1 MEKLDLLASRD
12 DKFGLVVFG
21 EARPVIRTL
30 GLSAALSLSAV
41 TSSFAGVCD
50 YRLSQ
55 LASPTVATATVAAG
69 GAGAAVGPATMALGG
84 LYFFPH
90 ATSGTL
96 MLGSTLVGASGAGTM
111 GIIGGSGFAASVLAV
126 LTAPI
131 TLLIAGGTAVTVGGL
146 EAGCYFVDERITHE
160 KEVLAIL
167 RQVALT
173 ANEDYFKLFD
183 VSDEEAAETGTVSR
197 VRIPDEDGKYQ
208 FYEVS
213 NLYIVNG
220 ELLHRDWFLN
230 TSLGNIAAAL
240 VTEP

>member
-1 MEKLDLLASRD
+1 
-12 DKFGLVVFG
+12 
-21 EARPVIRTL
+21 
-30 GLSAALSLSAV
+30 
-41 TSSFAGVCD
+41 
-50 YRLSQ
+50 
-55 LASPTVATATVAAG
+55 
-69 GAGAAVGPATMALGG
+69 
-84 LYFFPH
+84 
-90 ATSGTL
+90 
-96 MLGSTLVGASGAGTM
+96 MLGSTLAGASGAGTM

-146 EAGCYFVDERITHE
+146 EAGCYFVDERITDE

-197 VRIPDEDGKYQ
+197 VRIPDADGKYQ

>member
-1 MEKLDLLASRD
+1 MSSQGGSL
-12 DKFGLVVFG
+12 
-21 EARPVIRTL
+21 VIRTL
-30 GLSAALSLSAV
+30 KLSAV
-41 TSSFAGVCD
+41 LSFVWVTSAHSGICD

-55 LASPTVATATVAAG
+55 LVSPTATTAVVTTG
-69 GAGAAVGPATMALGG
+69 GAGATLGPATMALGG

-96 MLGSTLVGASGAGTM
+96 MLGSTLAGASGAGTV

-131 TLLIAGGTAVTVGGL
+131 TLLIAGGTTVTVGGL
-146 EAGCYFVDERITHE
+146 EAGCYFFDERITE
-160 KEVLAIL
+160 EEQVLAVL

-183 VSDEEAAETGTVSR
+183 VSEEEAAETGTVSWIR
-197 VRIPDEDGKYQ
+197 VPDEDGRFQ

-220 ELLHRDWFLN
+220 ELMHRDWFLN

-240 VTEP
+240 VAEQ

>member
-1 MEKLDLLASRD
+1 M
-12 DKFGLVVFG
+12 
-21 EARPVIRTL
+21 IRT
-30 GLSAALSLSAV
+30 LSLSAV
-41 TSSFAGVCD
+41 LSLAWVTSSFSGVCD

-55 LASPTVATATVAAG
+55 LVSPTAATAAVTVG
-69 GAGAAVGPATMALGG
+69 GAGATVGPATMALGG

-90 ATSGTL
+90 AASGTV
-96 MLGSTLVGASGAGTM
+96 MLGSTLAGASGAGTV

-131 TLLIAGGTAVTVGGL
+131 TLLLAGGTAVTVGGL
-146 EAGCYFVDERITHE
+146 EAGCYFVDERITE
-160 KEVLAIL
+160 EEEVLAIL

-183 VSDEEAAETGTVSR
+183 VNAKEAAETGTVSR
-197 VRIPDEDGKYQ
+197 VRIPTEDGEYQ
-208 FYEVS
+208 FYEVA

-230 TSLGNIAAAL
+230 TSLGNIAAAF
-240 VTEP
+240 VTQP

>member
-1 MEKLDLLASRD
+1 M
-12 DKFGLVVFG
+12 
-21 EARPVIRTL
+21 IRAVCF
-30 GLSAALSLSAV
+30 SAFLSLVLTTSA
-41 TSSFAGVCD
+41 SAGVCD
-50 YRLSQ
+50 YRLSR
-55 LASPTVATATVAAG
+55 LASPELATVTTIGSATTATV
-69 GAGAAVGPATMALGG
+69 GPAAMAVGG

-96 MLGSTLVGASGAGTM
+96 MLGSTLVGASGAGTV

-131 TLLIAGGTAVTVGGL
+131 TLVIAGGTAVTVGGL
-146 EAGCYFVDERITHE
+146 EAGCYFVDERITE
-160 KEVLAIL
+160 EEQVLAIL

-173 ANEDYFKLFD
+173 ANDDYFMLFD
-183 VSDEEAAETGTVSR
+183 VKAEEAAETRADSWVR
-197 VRIPDEDGKYQ
+197 VPDEDGQ
-208 FYEVS
+208 FQVYKVS

-240 VTEP
+240 VAAQ